1 MYLPGAHSL
10 ASSDTCKNNAREW
23 DKVRG
28 SRYSMRMKEKR
39 GEEAGKQR
47 TLGSNPLLLSFLFK
61 DCGLWTL
68 SRDLVLHN

>member
-39 GEEAGKQR
+39 EEGRKGGWGCNKNGRSVDREPVWPSGKA
-47 TLGSNPLLLSFLFK
+47 LG
-61 DCGLWTL
+61 W
-68 SRDLVLHN
+68 